1 VRLQHQIDQEKAPSD
16 ALAAAVR
23 DIVLARLGRL
33 AVQPELRP
41 FACPRQTHNPIRA
54 RIQYG
59 FQSHGTKPARI
70 HHQARDLAAWRSA

>member
-1 VRLQHQIDQEKAPSD
+1 VRLQHQIDEEKACSD

-23 DIVLARLGRL
+23 DVLAHLGRL
-33 AVQPELRP
+33 AVQPESRL

-59 FQSHGTKPARI
+59 FQSRGAKPARI
-70 HHQARDLAAWRSA
+70 HHQVRDLAAWRSA